1 MGTGVF
7 QLAVLLTLV
16 TLVPWLI
23 ALVDV
28 LRSEFTDRNKVIWL
42 LVVLLVPVLGWV
54 AYFAFGTSQ
63 KRPPP
68 EP

>member
-7 QLAVLLTLV
+7 QLAVLLSLV

-28 LRSEFTDRNKVIWL
+28 LRSEFTDRNKVVWV

-63 KRPPP
+63 KRRPP

>member
-1 MGTGVF
+1 MGRGVVE
-7 QLAVLLTLV
+7 LLVLLFVV

-28 LRSEFTDRNKVIWL
+28 LRSEFTDRHKVVWL
-42 LVVLLVPVLGWV
+42 VVVLLVPVVGWV
-54 AYFAFGTSQ
+54 AYFAFGTAH
-63 KRPPP
+63 KRRPP